1 MVGADGS
8 GAALARVVEIHVD
21 TAKGW
26 RRWSRPAILVLIV
39 LGVTAGHVSIPVTRQ
54 VAHDLLVRLY
64 YLPIALG
71 GAWFGLWGGLGIAA
85 LITLVYLL
93 HILFVDHGPLTFGY
107 LLEIPVFVGVGLLT
121 GLIVDRQAQY
131 RRGLEGQAET
141 LARSHRELQE
151 QTRLLLEKE
160 AQLHRAD
167 RLSALGQLSAGLA
180 HEIRN
185 PLGAI
190 KGAVEILEEDY
201 PVGHPK
207 AEFYAIILKEVKR
220 LNDVVTNFLN
230 FARPVSMRFVPV
242 DVREVLSSLEGLVS
256 GEARAHRVQI
266 VTSFRDGPSRV
277 MADEALLKQAFL
289 NIMLN
294 ALEAMPDGGT
304 LTIST
309 RVADRTAVGI
319 VDADD
324 REEWLEAV
332 FADTGTGIPEE
343 HLGRV
348 FDPFFTTKKDGTG
361 LGLAITYRIIENHR
375 GIIRV
380 TSQPGKGTTF
390 SITVPLEGSAQ
401 Q

>member
-1 MVGADGS
+1 
-8 GAALARVVEIHVD
+8 VD
-21 TAKGW
+21 VSRGW
-26 RRWSRPAILVLIV
+26 ARWSRPAILALAVV
-39 LGVTAGHVSIPVTRQ
+39 GVTVGHMAVPVARQIP
-54 VAHDLLVRLY
+54 HDLLVRLY

-71 GAWFGLWGGLGIAA
+71 GAWFGLWGGLGTAS
-85 LITLVYLL
+85 LITVMYLPHVLLVN
-93 HILFVDHGPLTFGY
+93 HGHLTFGY
-107 LLEIPVFVGVGLLT
+107 LLEIPVFLGVGLLT

-131 RRGLEGQAET
+131 RRGLEAQAET

-190 KGAVEILEEDY
+190 KGAVEILDEDY
-201 PVGHPK
+201 PAGHPK

-220 LNDVVTNFLN
+220 LNDVVTNFLS

-242 DVREVLSSLEGLVS
+242 DVREALMSLEGLIS
-256 GEARAHRVQI
+256 GQARAHRVQI
-266 VTSFRDGPSRV
+266 FTSFHVGPSRV

-289 NIMLN
+289 NIILN
-294 ALEAMPDGGT
+294 ALEAMPDGGD
-304 LTIST
+304 LAIST
-309 RVADRTAVGI
+309 RLADLKTAEILPSNGR
-319 VDADD
+319 D
-324 REEWLEAV
+324 EWLEVV
-332 FADTGTGIPEE
+332 FDDTGMGIPEE

-380 TSQPGKGTTF
+380 LSQSGKGTTF
-390 SITVPLEGSAQ
+390 VITLPLEGSVQ

>member
-1 MVGADGS
+1 LESWVGES
-8 GAALARVVEIHVD
+8 
-21 TAKGW
+21 KGW
-26 RRWSRPAILVLIV
+26 LRWSRPAIVGLIV
-39 LGVTAGHVSIPVTRQ
+39 LGVTAGHMAVPVARQ
-54 VAHDLLVRLY
+54 VPHDLLVRLY

-71 GAWFGLWGGLGIAA
+71 GAWFGLWGGLGTAS
-85 LITLVYLL
+85 LIVLVYLP

-107 LLEIPVFVGVGLLT
+107 LLEIPVFFGVGTLT
-121 GLIVDRQAQY
+121 GLIADRQAQY
-131 RRGLEGQAET
+131 RRGLEAQAET

-151 QTRLLLEKE
+151 QTKLLLEKE

-201 PVGHPK
+201 PPGHPK

-242 DVREVLSSLEGLVS
+242 DVREVLTSLEGLVS
-256 GEARAHRVQI
+256 GQARAHRVQI
-266 VTSFRDGPSRV
+266 FTSFHNGPARV

-294 ALEAMPDGGT
+294 ALEAMPDGGDLAIAT
-304 LTIST
+304 HL
-309 RVADRTAVGI
+309 ADLKAAGI
-319 VDADD
+319 LESNGGD
-324 REEWLEAV
+324 EWLEVV
-332 FADTGTGIPEE
+332 FDDTGSGIPAE
-343 HLGRV
+343 HLSRV

-375 GIIRV
+375 GVIRV
-380 TSQPGKGTTF
+380 ASQPGKGTTF
-390 SITVPLEGSAQ
+390 VITIPLEGRVQ
-401 Q
+401 E

>member
-1 MVGADGS
+1 MS
-8 GAALARVVEIHVD
+8 GESGQGR
-21 TAKGW
+21 W
-26 RRWSRPAILVLIV
+26 FRRSVLGLLIAGVLTGHVLI
-39 LGVTAGHVSIPVTRQ
+39 P
-54 VAHDLLVRLY
+54 VAHLVPHDLFIRLY

-71 GAWFGLWGGLGIAA
+71 GVWFGLWGGLGTAG
-85 LITLVYLL
+85 LITLVYLP
-93 HILFVDHGPLTFGY
+93 HILFVNHGNLTFGY
-107 LLEIPVFVGVGLLT
+107 LLEIPVFLGVGLLT

-131 RRGLEGQAET
+131 RRGLEAQAET

-160 AQLHRAD
+160 TQLRRAD

-201 PVGHPK
+201 PAGHPK

-230 FARPVSMRFVPV
+230 FARPVALRFASV
-242 DVREVLSSLEGLVS
+242 DVREVLTGLEGLIS
-256 GEARAHRVQI
+256 GQARAYRVQI
-266 VTSFRDGPSRV
+266 FTSFHVGPARV
-277 MADEALLKQAFL
+277 MMDEALLKQAFL
-289 NIMLN
+289 NIALN
-294 ALEAMPDGGT
+294 ALEAMPDGGD
-304 LTIST
+304 LAIST
-309 RVADRTAVGI
+309 RLADPATAEI
-319 VDADD
+319 LDSEP
-324 REEWLEAV
+324 RQEWVEAI
-332 FADTGTGIPEE
+332 FDDTGCGILEE

-361 LGLAITYRIIENHR
+361 LGLAITYRIIENHH

-380 TSQPGKGTTF
+380 MSQPGKGTTF
-390 SITVPLEGSAQ
+390 VITLPLEKAVQ
-401 Q
+401 R

>member
-1 MVGADGS
+1 
-8 GAALARVVEIHVD
+8 
-21 TAKGW
+21 
-26 RRWSRPAILVLIV
+26 
-39 LGVTAGHVSIPVTRQ
+39 
-54 VAHDLLVRLY
+54 
-64 YLPIALG
+64 
-71 GAWFGLWGGLGIAA
+71 
-85 LITLVYLL
+85 
-93 HILFVDHGPLTFGY
+93 
-107 LLEIPVFVGVGLLT
+107 
-121 GLIVDRQAQY
+121 
-131 RRGLEGQAET
+131 
-141 LARSHRELQE
+141 
-151 QTRLLLEKE
+151 
-160 AQLHRAD
+160 
-167 RLSALGQLSAGLA
+167 LA

-201 PVGHPK
+201 PAGHPK
-207 AEFYAIILKEVKR
+207 AEFYAIILMEVKR

-230 FARPVSMRFVPV
+230 FARPVSMRFVAV

-309 RVADRTAVGI
+309 RGADRTAVGI

-390 SITVPLEGSAQ
+390 SITLPLEGSAQ
-401 Q
+401 R

>member
-1 MVGADGS
+1 
-8 GAALARVVEIHVD
+8 VETWLD
-21 TAKGW
+21 KSQGW
-26 RRWSRPAILVLIV
+26 RRWSRPGILVLIV
-39 LGVTAGHVSIPVTRQ
+39 LGVTAGHMTVPVTRQ
-54 VAHDLLVRLY
+54 IPHDLFVRLY

-71 GAWFGLWGGLGIAA
+71 GAWFGLWGGLGTAG
-85 LITLVYLL
+85 LITLIYLP
-93 HILFVDHGPLTFGY
+93 HILLVDHGPLTFGY
-107 LLEIPVFVGVGLLT
+107 LLEIPVFFGVGLLT

-141 LARSHRELQE
+141 LARSHRDLQE

-201 PVGHPK
+201 PAGHPK

-242 DVREVLSSLEGLVS
+242 DVREVLASLEGLVS
-256 GEARAHRVQI
+256 GEARAHRVRI
-266 VTSFRDGPSRV
+266 ATNFHAGPSRV

-294 ALEAMPDGGT
+294 ALEAMPAGGD

-309 RVADRTAVGI
+309 RVADPTTVEI
-319 VDADD
+319 VDSDD

-332 FADTGTGIPEE
+332 FDDTGSGIPEE

-390 SITVPLEGSAQ
+390 IITLPLEGSARQ
-401 Q
+401 

>member
-1 MVGADGS
+1 VES
-8 GAALARVVEIHVD
+8 GVNGER
-21 TAKGW
+21 GQGRW
-26 RRWSRPAILVLIV
+26 FRRSV
-39 LGVTAGHVSIPVTRQ
+39 LGLLIAGVLTGHLLVPVTQQ
-54 VAHDLLVRLY
+54 VLHDLFIRLY

-71 GAWFGLWGGLGIAA
+71 GVWFGLWGGLGTAG
-85 LITLVYLL
+85 LITLLYLP
-93 HILFVDHGPLTFGY
+93 HILFVNHGNLTFGY
-107 LLEIPVFVGVGLLT
+107 LLEIPVFLGVGLLT
-121 GLIVDRQAQY
+121 GLIVERQAQY
-131 RRGLEGQAET
+131 RRGLEAQAET

-160 AQLHRAD
+160 TQLRRAD

-201 PVGHPK
+201 PAGHPK

-230 FARPVSMRFVPV
+230 FARPVALHFAPV
-242 DVREVLSSLEGLVS
+242 DVREVLTGLEGLIS
-256 GEARAHRVQI
+256 GQARAYRVQI
-266 VTSFRDGPSRV
+266 FTSFHAGPARV
-277 MADEALLKQAFL
+277 MVDEALLKQAFL
-289 NIMLN
+289 NIALN
-294 ALEAMPDGGT
+294 ALEAMPDGGD
-304 LTIST
+304 LAIST
-309 RVADRTAVGI
+309 RLADPATAGI
-319 VDADD
+319 LDSKP
-324 REEWLEAV
+324 RQEWVEAV
-332 FADTGTGIPEE
+332 FDDTGCGILEE

-380 TSQPGKGTTF
+380 VSQPGKGTTF
-390 SITVPLEGSAQ
+390 VITLPLEGAVQ
-401 Q
+401 T

>member
-1 MVGADGS
+1 S
-8 GAALARVVEIHVD
+8 GVNGESGQGR
-21 TAKGW
+21 W
-26 RRWSRPAILVLIV
+26 FRRSV
-39 LGVTAGHVSIPVTRQ
+39 LGLLIAGVLTGHLLIPAAHQ
-54 VAHDLLVRLY
+54 VPHDLFIRLY

-71 GAWFGLWGGLGIAA
+71 GVWFGLWGGLGTAG
-85 LITLVYLL
+85 LITLLYLP
-93 HILFVDHGPLTFGY
+93 HILFVNHGNLTFGY
-107 LLEIPVFVGVGLLT
+107 LLEIPVFLGVGLLT
-121 GLIVDRQAQY
+121 GLIVERQAQY
-131 RRGLEGQAET
+131 RRGLEAQAET

-160 AQLHRAD
+160 TQLRRAD

-201 PVGHPK
+201 PAGHPK

-230 FARPVSMRFVPV
+230 FARPVALHFAPV
-242 DVREVLSSLEGLVS
+242 DVLEVLTGLEGLIS
-256 GEARAHRVQI
+256 GQARAYRVQI
-266 VTSFRDGPSRV
+266 FTSFHVGPARV

-289 NIMLN
+289 NIALN
-294 ALEAMPDGGT
+294 ALEAMPDGGD
-304 LTIST
+304 LAIST
-309 RVADRTAVGI
+309 RLADPATAEI
-319 VDADD
+319 LDSEP
-324 REEWLEAV
+324 RQEWVEAV
-332 FADTGTGIPEE
+332 FDDTGCGILEE

-380 TSQPGKGTTF
+380 MSQPGKGTTF
-390 SITVPLEGSAQ
+390 VITLPLEGAVQ
-401 Q
+401 T

>member
-1 MVGADGS
+1 MNGERGQ
-8 GAALARVVEIHVD
+8 GR
-21 TAKGW
+21 W
-26 RRWSRPAILVLIV
+26 FRRSV
-39 LGVTAGHVSIPVTRQ
+39 LGLLVAGVLTGHMLVPVTHQ
-54 VAHDLLVRLY
+54 VLHDLLIRLY

-71 GAWFGLWGGLGIAA
+71 GVWFGLWGGLGTAG
-85 LITLVYLL
+85 LITLLYLP
-93 HILFVDHGPLTFGY
+93 HILFVNHGDLTVGY
-107 LLEIPVFVGVGLLT
+107 LLEIPVFLGVGLLT
-121 GLIVDRQAQY
+121 GLIVERQAQY
-131 RRGLEGQAET
+131 RRGLEAQAET

-160 AQLHRAD
+160 TQLRRAD

-201 PVGHPK
+201 PAGHPK

-230 FARPVSMRFVPV
+230 FARPVALHFAPV
-242 DVREVLSSLEGLVS
+242 DVREVLTGLEGLIS
-256 GEARAHRVQI
+256 GQARAYRVQI
-266 VTSFRDGPSRV
+266 FTSFHVGPARV
-277 MADEALLKQAFL
+277 MVDEALLKQAFL
-289 NIMLN
+289 NIALN
-294 ALEAMPDGGT
+294 ALEAMPDGGD
-304 LTIST
+304 LAIST
-309 RVADRTAVGI
+309 RLADPATVGI
-319 VDADD
+319 LDNAP
-324 REEWLEAV
+324 RQEWVEV
-332 FADTGTGIPEE
+332 IFDDTGCGILEE

-380 TSQPGKGTTF
+380 MSQPGKGTTF
-390 SITVPLEGSAQ
+390 VITLPLEKASQ
-401 Q
+401 T

>member
-1 MVGADGS
+1 MNGERGQ
-8 GAALARVVEIHVD
+8 G
-21 TAKGW
+21 
-26 RRWSRPAILVLIV
+26 RWFRPSV
-39 LGVTAGHVSIPVTRQ
+39 LGLLIAGVLTGHLLVP
-54 VAHDLLVRLY
+54 VAHQVPHDLFIRLY

-71 GAWFGLWGGLGIAA
+71 GVWFGLWGGLGTAG
-85 LITLVYLL
+85 LITLLYLP
-93 HILFVDHGPLTFGY
+93 HILFVNHGTLTFGY
-107 LLEIPVFVGVGLLT
+107 LLEIPVFLGVGLLT
-121 GLIVDRQAQY
+121 GLIVERQAQY
-131 RRGLEGQAET
+131 RQGLEAQAET

-160 AQLHRAD
+160 TQLRRAD

-201 PVGHPK
+201 PAGHPK

-230 FARPVSMRFVPV
+230 FARPVALHFAPV
-242 DVREVLSSLEGLVS
+242 DVLEVLTGLEGLIS
-256 GEARAHRVQI
+256 GQARAYRVQI
-266 VTSFRDGPSRV
+266 FTSFHMGPARV

-289 NIMLN
+289 NIALN
-294 ALEAMPDGGT
+294 ALEAMPDGGD
-304 LTIST
+304 LAIST
-309 RVADRTAVGI
+309 RLADPATAGI
-319 VDADD
+319 LDS
-324 REEWLEAV
+324 EPHQEWVEAI
-332 FADTGTGIPEE
+332 FDDTGCGILEE

-380 TSQPGKGTTF
+380 MSQPGKGTTF
-390 SITVPLEGSAQ
+390 VITLPLEGAMQ
-401 Q
+401 T